1 LETARLRQENALET
15 ARLRRELA
23 SEREKPRVG
32 QSVRIVG
39 GEHRKGETGTII
51 EDDGSGTPFKVKF
64 SDSNTKWFVAANVA
78 LAGSRLR
85 VGESVRIVGGEHRKG
100 ETGTLIED
108 DGTGTPFKVK
118 FSDSN
123 TKWFVAANVALAGSR
138 LRVGESVRIVGGEH
152 RMGETGTIIE
162 DDGSGTPFKVKFSDS
177 NTKWFLAANVALAG
191 SRLRVGE
198 SVRIVGGEHRKG
210 ETGTLIED
218 DGTGTPFKVKFSDS
232 NTKWFL
238 AANVALAGS
247 RLRVGESVRI
257 VGGEHRMGETGT
269 LIEDDGTGTPF
280 KVKFS
285 DSETKWFVAANVA
298 LAGSRPRV
306 GESVRIVGGQQR
318 KGETGT
324 LIEDDGS
331 GTPFKVKFSDSET
344 KWFVAANVALACPGL
359 KLKLEGGSLPG
370 YAAGY
375 PGTYRLVGSKLVNG
389 RPAYQHTSDAT
400 RWIAFAGVGWKGQLE
415 SFLGEK
421 SGFLHLTDS
430 DAAWPDV
437 SAKTWT
443 AWTGSDWVEAP

>member
-1 LETARLRQENALET
+1 
-15 ARLRRELA
+15 
-23 SEREKPRVG
+23 
-32 QSVRIVG
+32 
-39 GEHRKGETGTII
+39 
-51 EDDGSGTPFKVKF
+51 
-64 SDSNTKWFVAANVA
+64 
-78 LAGSRLR
+78 
-85 VGESVRIVGGEHRKG
+85 
-100 ETGTLIED
+100 
-108 DGTGTPFKVK
+108 
-118 FSDSN
+118 
-123 TKWFVAANVALAGSR
+123 
-138 LRVGESVRIVGGEH
+138 
-152 RMGETGTIIE
+152 M
-162 DDGSGTPFKVKFSDS
+162 
-177 NTKWFLAANVALAG
+177 
-191 SRLRVGE
+191 
-198 SVRIVGGEHRKG
+198 G

-257 VGGEHRMGETGT
+257 VGGEHRM
-269 LIEDDGTGTPF
+269 
-280 KVKFS
+280 
-285 DSETKWFVAANVA
+285 
-298 LAGSRPRV
+298 
-306 GESVRIVGGQQR
+306 
-318 KGETGT
+318 GETGT